1 MKPNAV
7 AAPQR
12 AEEGHRR
19 IEWVR
24 RHMPILRLIEA
35 EFRNTQPFAGR
46 RIVVC
51 VHLEAQTANQARTL
65 AAGGA
70 QVAVTGSNP
79 DSTKDDVVAALA
91 ERGLHVYA
99 AHGAREAQM
108 RSFILDALEVGPHAV
123 VDDGGDVLE
132 LLHDQRP
139 ALLDELTGIC
149 EETTTGV
156 ARARERQAAGALN
169 TAVLLINDARCKY
182 LFDNV
187 HGTGQSV
194 WDSIM
199 RSTNL
204 SIAGKHVC
212 VMGFGWCGR
221 GIALRAA
228 GLGARVTVCEVDPVK
243 AADALMVGYGV
254 APPAEALPQADMVVT
269 ATGVDQTLGASL
281 LPRLKPGAVLAN
293 AGHFWREIDVPALA
307 DAARQVSDLRDQV
320 TGYQLAQGWVYL
332 LGRGHI
338 VNIASGDGHPAE
350 IMDLSFALQAL
361 TVHHLLT
368 GPTVAPGVHPV
379 PETIDQRV
387 AELLLQSRGVA
398 IT

>member
-1 MKPNAV
+1 
-7 AAPQR
+7 
-12 AEEGHRR
+12 
-19 IEWVR
+19 
-24 RHMPILRLIEA
+24 MPILGLIEA
-35 EFRNTQPFAGR
+35 EFLKTRPLAGR

-51 VHLEAQTANQARTL
+51 VHLEAKTANLALTL

-91 ERGLHVYA
+91 QRGLHVYA
-99 AHGAREAQM
+99 AHGASEAQM
-108 RSFILDALEVGPHAV
+108 RGFMLDALKLGPHAV

-139 ALLDELTGIC
+139 DLLQDLTGIC

-156 ARARERQAAGALN
+156 ARARDRQAADALK

-194 WDSIM
+194 WDAIM

-228 GLGARVTVCEVDPVK
+228 GLGARVTICEVDPVK

-254 APPAEALPQADMVVT
+254 APPTKALPEADLVVT
-269 ATGVDQTLGASL
+269 ATGADETLGAAL
-281 LPRLKPGAVLAN
+281 VPRLKPGAVLAN

-307 DAARQVSDLRDQV
+307 AAARQVSELRDQV
-320 TGYQLAQGWVYL
+320 TGYQLEQGWVYL

-361 TVHHLLT
+361 TAHHLLT
-368 GPTVAPGVHPV
+368 GPVVAPGLHPV
-379 PETIDQRV
+379 PEAIDQRV
-387 AELLLQSRGVA
+387 AELLLKSRGVA
-398 IT
+398 II